1 VVCLAAAACGRKVNA
16 NDEGRQAAPAAAS
29 APAPALAPAAPHG
42 AVAASE
48 SRLRRAAACSLISA
62 AEMAGILGAPIGKA
76 IEENSA
82 EKTSCAYPPAD
93 AGSRAQAEV
102 EIEWNHGAAASFGQQ
117 MLDAFGGSAVGRE
130 VAHSVALGDSAVYSR
145 EGALTIRSGTALIAI
160 TLPMRPDSEAQAT
173 AIGTMLMGR
182 LVGSAAAAPAAGDA
196 PAKAPDGGTDTT
208 PKPTSLPLP
217 EGFQPDANCPD
228 PRPTGDA
235 ELATAAAA
243 TIPLVEGLTLA
254 HTWTNQLERYDHEC
268 LSQISRINSLAVV
281 VTGSCPMGEDRHL
294 QKETRSV
301 CIADLRDAYMYETAG
316 HPEFPETLRG
326 ALKFSLSVKS
336 FSELNASG
344 HTRHRF
350 LEFGFLGGRGE
361 PKLVEDDDGQIER
374 KGKGTFRVIVNDHAV
389 DLPVI
394 EAAGTFPRRGT
405 NDEFTLAVLDDA
417 RFPLVLDYHHRDS
430 KFFVTYTKITFP
442 TSGEVEKHLAN
453 DRHVDVYGI
462 YFDFASDRLRSE
474 SEPVLR
480 EISEALRKNP
490 EWKLTINGHTDNVG
504 GDAFNL
510 DLSKRRSAAVRS
522 ALSQT
527 YHIDPARLSTA
538 GFGASQP
545 KESNGTVE
553 GRSKN
558 RRVELVRE

>member
-1 VVCLAAAACGRKVNA
+1 
-16 NDEGRQAAPAAAS
+16 
-29 APAPALAPAAPHG
+29 
-42 AVAASE
+42 
-48 SRLRRAAACSLISA
+48 
-62 AEMAGILGAPIGKA
+62 MAGILGAPIGKA
-76 IEENSA
+76 VGEDSA
-82 EKTSCAYPPAD
+82 EKTSCAYPPGD

-117 MLDAFGGSAVGRE
+117 MLDTFGGSAVGRE
-130 VAHSVALGDSAVYSR
+130 AAHSVALGDSAVYSR
-145 EGALTIRSGTALIAI
+145 EGVLSIRSGSALITI

-173 AIGTMLMGR
+173 AIGTLLMGK
-182 LVGSAAAAPAAGDA
+182 LGGGTAAAAAPAGSPA
-196 PAKAPDGGTDTT
+196 PAPEATVPQAGKDAQA
-208 PKPTSLPLP
+208 KPTALPLP

-254 HTWTNQLERYDHEC
+254 DTWTNQFEKYDHEC
-268 LSQISRINSLAVV
+268 LSQVSRINSLAVV
-281 VTGSCPMGEDRHL
+281 VTTSCPMGEDRHL
-294 QKETRSV
+294 QKWTRWV

-326 ALKFSLSVKS
+326 ALKFSLSAKS
-336 FSELNASG
+336 FSELNANG

-350 LEFGFLGGRGE
+350 LELGFLGGKGE
-361 PKLVEDDDGQIER
+361 WKLVEDDDGQIER
-374 KGKGTFRVIVNDHAV
+374 KGKGTFRVIVNDRAV

-394 EAAGTFPRRGT
+394 QAAGTFPRRGT

-430 KFFVTYTKITFP
+430 KFFITYTKITFP
-442 TSGEVEKHLAN
+442 TSGEVEKHLKN

-510 DLSKRRSAAVRS
+510 DLSKRRSAAVRR
-522 ALSQT
+522 ALSET

-545 KESNGTVE
+545 KESNDTLE
-553 GRSKN
+553 GRAKN
-558 RRVELVRE
+558 RRVELVRQ